1 MRVGRAS
8 LAFPFLSINIPYPT
22 AGRKGK
28 LLFIP
33 TNLHNQIRQIGS
45 RRGPAIRGYI
55 PDWQQVTPW
64 HMRMYRRDQISQDS
78 RRQDHRLQDLPE
90 CRHKWRY
97 QSRERS
103 CYLVKLTKLYAKK
116 ACCPESGISDTLK
129 ESPRC
134 RRIPGSAGVCRPFSQ
149 KCAKVRTKKRTAVH
163 PDISDA
169 LKRLRGFRSEPWAGR
184 SGGLDAEL
192 SQNVA
197 QRRMPA
203 ECPRRCPGDRPPKSC
218 KNAVR
223 KTDGRQIGGYGNKSN
238 TLKGEPGTVR
248 HPPTDRQQAYKLD
261 VGSRALTT
269 KLWSVWLCI
278 LFSSQ
283 PGRQPKGCRL
293 LLEMTGKVV
302 P

>member
-8 LAFPFLSINIPYPT
+8 LAFPFLSINISYPT

-78 RRQDHRLQDLPE
+78 
-90 CRHKWRY
+90 WRY

-134 RRIPGSAGVCRPFSQ
+134 RRIPGSAGVCRLFSQ

-169 LKRLRGFRSEPWAGR
+169 LKRLRGFRS
-184 SGGLDAEL
+184 
-192 SQNVA
+192 
-197 QRRMPA
+197 
-203 ECPRRCPGDRPPKSC
+203 
-218 KNAVR
+218 
-223 KTDGRQIGGYGNKSN
+223 
-238 TLKGEPGTVR
+238 
-248 HPPTDRQQAYKLD
+248 
-261 VGSRALTT
+261 
-269 KLWSVWLCI
+269 
-278 LFSSQ
+278 
-283 PGRQPKGCRL
+283 
-293 LLEMTGKVV
+293 
-302 P
+302 